1 MRANDLRDN
10 LVQWLRPRSSS
21 PQVHRYTWSEETYRS
36 SVQLPNTYGIIMRF
50 VPILGTKS
58 SHFRSEIRLS
68 EGVTVSLAL
77 SRRPSL
83 ETEDEK
89 RAASYIYR

>member
-1 MRANDLRDN
+1 M
-10 LVQWLRPRSSS
+10 
-21 PQVHRYTWSEETYRS
+21 H
-36 SVQLPNTYGIIMRF
+36 F
-50 VPILGTKS
+50 VPKMGTKS

-89 RAASYIYR
+89 RTASYIYREP